1 MNLTVGFTIHSRL
14 IISESM
20 RLILAKFSGLV
31 AFRAEMIAVKWGLA
45 NNIFYLIHTLFFFTL
60 YLHNGM
66 RYAYTVV
73 PLEVE

>member
-45 NNIFYLIHTLFFFTL
+45 NNIFYLIHTCFSSRCIST
-60 YLHNGM
+60 
-66 RYAYTVV
+66 T
-73 PLEVE
+73 E